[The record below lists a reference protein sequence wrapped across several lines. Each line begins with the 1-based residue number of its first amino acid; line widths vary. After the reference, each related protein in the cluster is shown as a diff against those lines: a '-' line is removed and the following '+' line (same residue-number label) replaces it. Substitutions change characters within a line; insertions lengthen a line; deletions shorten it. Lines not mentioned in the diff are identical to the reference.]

1 MAGPHSPPSA
11 AEMSRQGL
19 ATLNPDVPGGRL
31 RHQGHTPGGTV
42 TLAGRGLLSERP
54 RDTSGP
60 WLPRPPARRQCFR
73 KHQLPEAC
81 PFLMSNSPLAPKS
94 GSLRPNVRPT
104 NGWKHSDEEQVPG
117 LATCLERPAPNR
129 RLLGFGG
136 LWVTEALSTVDPPTP
151 GLSASQG
158 DRWRVTPDSGQV
170 LWPAD
175 KGPRGV
181 PSAADG
187 CLHPAAQGLGP
198 AAATRCSGR
207 WHLLL
212 QLLRVAAP
220 AQLRHPRAFTHRG
233 HPLNQQ
239 PGPNAKRHPLHAVWP
254 PSSPQTSRQAARVR
268 ARLAPPRPGV
278 TAASAGDGL
287 GAPRLPPHVS
297 EWRSGVPGQER
308 LRRGP
313 QRDTALRALV
323 LLLQKPPPRER
334 PAGRLRLFPAPPRA
348 SAPSRSPMVEAQPLQ
363 AKGKGAV
370 GVRLQPPW
378 PGRGRTVSCLKNQ
391 TPRET
396 YTTGVFI

>member
-1 MAGPHSPPSA
+1 MSLAEGYVTRATPPGAQSPWLAAGFYRSPPGTPRA
-11 AEMSRQGL
+11 
-19 ATLNPDVPGGRL
+19 PGC
-31 RHQGHTPGGTV
+31 
-42 TLAGRGLLSERP
+42 
-54 RDTSGP
+54 
-60 WLPRPPARRQCFR
+60 PARQHAGNASGNTNSRR
-73 KHQLPEAC
+73 PC

-187 CLHPAAQGLGP
+187 CLHPAAQGPGP

-212 QLLRVAAP
+212 
-220 AQLRHPRAFTHRG
+220 
-233 HPLNQQ
+233 
-239 PGPNAKRHPLHAVWP
+239 P
-254 PSSPQTSRQAARVR
+254 PSFAIPELSHTE
-268 ARLAPPRPGV
+268 G
-278 TAASAGDGL
+278 
-287 GAPRLPPHVS
+287 
-297 EWRSGVPGQER
+297 
-308 LRRGP
+308 
-313 QRDTALRALV
+313 
-323 LLLQKPPPRER
+323 
-334 PAGRLRLFPAPPRA
+334 
-348 SAPSRSPMVEAQPLQ
+348 
-363 AKGKGAV
+363 
-370 GVRLQPPW
+370 
-378 PGRGRTVSCLKNQ
+378 
-391 TPRET
+391 TP
-396 YTTGVFI
+396 

>member
-1 MAGPHSPPSA
+1 MSLAEGYVTRATPPGAQSPWLAAGFYRSPPGTPRA
-11 AEMSRQGL
+11 
-19 ATLNPDVPGGRL
+19 PGC
-31 RHQGHTPGGTV
+31 
-42 TLAGRGLLSERP
+42 
-54 RDTSGP
+54 
-60 WLPRPPARRQCFR
+60 PARQHAGNASGNTNSRR
-73 KHQLPEAC
+73 PC

-117 LATCLERPAPNR
+117 LVTCLERPAPNR

-220 AQLRHPRAFTHRG
+220 AQLRHPRAFT
-233 HPLNQQ
+233 P
-239 PGPNAKRHPLHAVWP
+239 
-254 PSSPQTSRQAARVR
+254 
-268 ARLAPPRPGV
+268 
-278 TAASAGDGL
+278 
-287 GAPRLPPHVS
+287 
-297 EWRSGVPGQER
+297 
-308 LRRGP
+308 
-313 QRDTALRALV
+313 
-323 LLLQKPPPRER
+323 
-334 PAGRLRLFPAPPRA
+334 
-348 SAPSRSPMVEAQPLQ
+348 
-363 AKGKGAV
+363 
-370 GVRLQPPW
+370 
-378 PGRGRTVSCLKNQ
+378 
-391 TPRET
+391 
-396 YTTGVFI
+396 

>member
-42 TLAGRGLLSERP
+42 TLAGRGLLSEPP

-198 AAATRCSGR
+198 GR
-207 WHLLL
+207 
-212 QLLRVAAP
+212 
-220 AQLRHPRAFTHRG
+220 
-233 HPLNQQ
+233 
-239 PGPNAKRHPLHAVWP
+239 
-254 PSSPQTSRQAARVR
+254 
-268 ARLAPPRPGV
+268 RPG
-278 TAASAGDGL
+278 AADAGICCSSFCGW
-287 GAPRLPPHVS
+287 RLPPSFAIPELSHT
-297 EWRSGVPGQER
+297 EG
-308 LRRGP
+308 
-313 QRDTALRALV
+313 
-323 LLLQKPPPRER
+323 
-334 PAGRLRLFPAPPRA
+334 
-348 SAPSRSPMVEAQPLQ
+348 
-363 AKGKGAV
+363 
-370 GVRLQPPW
+370 
-378 PGRGRTVSCLKNQ
+378 
-391 TPRET
+391 TP
-396 YTTGVFI
+396 